1 MAGRRGGSGAA
12 ALASL
17 AGQFRRRIVLS
28 GLGAAV
34 TTPDHR
40 QGEHAE
46 CGLAALAIA
55 MGGHGVHVRM
65 EALRGLAG
73 STLRGVRI
81 AVLRDLARSFGL
93 QAGVHRAEIGALP
106 SLGLPVV
113 CHMRFIH
120 FTVVEAVGPRHVRL
134 NDPLAGPL
142 VMDRHDFAR
151 DYTGLAL
158 KLVKGGEPATEVA
171 DGRPFRVRSE
181 LVRRLRPQAPAILLA
196 LAVSGVGSAL
206 LVAAATAA
214 GRALDA
220 ALGKGAEP
228 VLILVTIGLAL
239 AGLTAAAAADLVLG
253 GALRRIV
260 SRSRSSLLARMDAL
274 DLELLMLRSTR
285 QWTGKLAAA
294 GDLADSGLVRGAL
307 AVPAIAVL
315 LSGLAMLSPLAAG
328 AAAVSLLAQAAI
340 CRFAAPRG
348 WPVARL
354 GPGKPPV
361 VAPDE
366 DTFRRPDGWM
376 LGGGEEALFARL
388 AGLHAGAAKEAV
400 QAESG
405 YGGLVARLR
414 FNRAFLL
421 IVLAGPGGVALASGG
436 GSLGHLGGVLAL
448 AGLLSAQAAA
458 FVPAGTWAR
467 VRTALIALADF
478 DALSDPV
485 RPASGP
491 RLAVANGFAVEL
503 KSVAWRPAARLP
515 AAVAGLSG
523 AVEAGGVM
531 TIVGSPG
538 AGATTACRLI
548 AGLLRPSEGDV
559 LVAGAPPGRM
569 QPGRIALIERGGDLL
584 AASVRNNL
592 SLGEG
597 FTDPEMLS
605 VLDQVGLSAALAPR
619 GGLGLVLRAGGEELS
634 GGERARLLIARAML
648 RRPGLVVL
656 DGVLDA
662 VERERAEAIVR
673 TLQAGGS
680 TVVFTSARIETLA
693 LADRVL
699 RLDPLEAAA

>member
-17 AGQFRRRIVLS
+17 AGQFRRRVLVW
-28 GLGAAV
+28 GFDAAV

-55 MGGHGVHVRM
+55 MGGHGVHVRL

-73 STLRGVRI
+73 STLHGVRI

-93 QAGVHRAEIGALP
+93 QAGVHRAEIDALP
-106 SLGLPVV
+106 SLGLPIV

-120 FTVVEAVGPRHVRL
+120 FTVVEAVGPKHVRL

-158 KLVKGGEPATEVA
+158 RLAQGGEAAMEVA
-171 DGRPFRVRSE
+171 DGRPFRLRSE
-181 LVRRLRPQAPAILLA
+181 LAGRLRSQAPAIVLA
-196 LAVSGVGSAL
+196 LAVSGFGSAL

-220 ALGKGAEP
+220 AMGKGAEP
-228 VLILVTIGLAL
+228 GLVPAAIGLAL
-239 AGLTAAAAADLVLG
+239 AGLGAATAADLILG

-274 DLELLMLRSTR
+274 DLELLMLRSPR

-294 GDLADSGLVRGAL
+294 GDLADPGFVRGAL

-340 CRFAAPRG
+340 CRFAVPRG
-348 WPVARL
+348 SPIARL
-354 GPGKPPV
+354 GPGRLPV

-366 DTFRRPDGWM
+366 EIFRRPDGWM
-376 LGGGEEALFARL
+376 LGGGEETLFARL

-400 QAESG
+400 QAESR
-405 YGGLVARLR
+405 YAGLAAMLR
-414 FNRAFLL
+414 FNRALLL
-421 IVLAGPGGVALASGG
+421 IVLAGMGGVALASGQS
-436 GSLGHLGGVLAL
+436 SLGRLGSVLAL
-448 AGLLSAQAAA
+448 AALLSAQATA
-458 FVPAGTWAR
+458 FVPAGTGAR
-467 VRTALIALADF
+467 LRTALIALADF
-478 DALSDPV
+478 DALS
-485 RPASGP
+485 GP
-491 RLAVANGFAVEL
+491 PRQATETRLAAAGFAVEL
-503 KSVAWRPAARLP
+503 TSVAWRPAARLP
-515 AAVAGLSG
+515 AAVDGLSG

-531 TIVGSPG
+531 AVVGPPG

-548 AGLLRPSEGDV
+548 AGLLRPSGGEV
-559 LVAGAPPGRM
+559 LVAGAPPGQM
-569 QPGRIALIERGGDLL
+569 QPGRIALVERGGELL
-584 AASVRNNL
+584 AASVRSNL

-605 VLDQVGLSAALAPR
+605 VLDEVGLSAALEPR

-662 VERERAEAIVR
+662 VERERAETIVR
-673 TLQAGGS
+673 ALQAGGA
-680 TVVFTSARIETLA
+680 TVVLTSARIETLA

-699 RLDPLEAAA
+699 RLDAPEAAAA